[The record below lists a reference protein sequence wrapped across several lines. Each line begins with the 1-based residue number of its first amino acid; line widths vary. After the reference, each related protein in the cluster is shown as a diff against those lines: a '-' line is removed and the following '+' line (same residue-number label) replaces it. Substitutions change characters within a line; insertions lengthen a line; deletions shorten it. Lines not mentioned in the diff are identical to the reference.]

1 MFTGIITDLGE
12 VVSVIPRDDLVI
24 EISCSDK
31 EVIPLGA
38 SVACNGVCLTVI
50 EAFSGRFKVQAS
62 AETVA
67 RTTVGAWV
75 NGTKVNLER
84 SLKLGDELGGHLVYG
99 HVDGIAT
106 VENIKPIGESQ
117 QMTFQFDRKLGRF
130 VAAKGSIALDGVSLT
145 VNAVKDLKEM
155 TEFAVN
161 IIPYTAEQTSL
172 QRLRPGN
179 CVNVEIDMLA
189 RYLERLSRAKSE

>member
-1 MFTGIITDLGE
+1 MFTGIVTDLGE
-12 VVSVIPRDDLVI
+12 VTSIIPRDDLVI

-31 EVIPLGA
+31 GVIALGA

-67 RTTVGAWV
+67 RTTVGAWIK
-75 NGTKVNLER
+75 GTKVNLER

-106 VENIKPIGESQ
+106 VENIQPIGESQ
-117 QMTFQFDRKLGRF
+117 QMTFEIDPKLGRF

-145 VNAVKDLKEM
+145 VNTVKDLPKI
-155 TEFAVN
+155 TQFAVN
-161 IIPYTAEQTSL
+161 IIPYTAEQTSFH
-172 QRLRPGN
+172 RLRSGDR
-179 CVNVEIDMLA
+179 VNVEIDMLA
-189 RYLERLSRAKSE
+189 RYLERLSQAISE

>member
-117 QMTFQFDRKLGRF
+117 QMTFQLDRKLGRF

>member
-117 QMTFQFDRKLGRF
+117 QMTFQLDRKLGRF

-172 QRLRPGN
+172 QRLRPGK